1 MPKKYSV
8 PKTKMI
14 QPVSDPRTFQFVV
27 DHDASKKAVIRRSAI
42 FETKKLKEWEP
53 KNAKYLESQKKNLKG
68 WKEPT
73 PVKPVKP
80 VKK

>member
-42 FETKKLKEWEP
+42 FETKKLKE
-53 KNAKYLESQKKNLKG
+53 LKEELFIISVE
-68 WKEPT
+68 KLSLDN
-73 PVKPVKP
+73 
-80 VKK
+80 